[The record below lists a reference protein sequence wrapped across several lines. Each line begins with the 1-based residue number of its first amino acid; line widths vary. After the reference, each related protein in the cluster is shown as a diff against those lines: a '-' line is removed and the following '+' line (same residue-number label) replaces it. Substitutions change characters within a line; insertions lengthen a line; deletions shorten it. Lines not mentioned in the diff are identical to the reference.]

1 MAAAIRPG
9 PECAHIA
16 LNVHVGAMG
25 QASSPTNAGPPGTSC
40 ALVRSLH
47 FGNAQKPVI
56 AVSGIERGGM
66 SSADPIDVGSPD
78 LVSGDTFRRG
88 RLSEK
93 RPANTSDPALQED
106 TDVRSEKPQANP
118 EDRKTDRKPPEPDAT
133 QEQGVKGAFR
143 KHPIAMIV
151 CLGLIIVCIVVG
163 IAWYLHARHYESTD
177 DAFIDG
183 RPVQMSPQVTGSIVR
198 VNVTDNQIVKTG
210 DLLATID
217 ARNYQAAVDQA
228 DAQIRQNE
236 AAVKNVEA
244 QIAGQK
250 AQVDQASQQV
260 TEAAS
265 SLKFATDEN
274 TRYQDLVQKGAG
286 TVQRAQQASSD
297 FNGKQAALDA
307 ANAAKVSAE
316 RQIDVLN
323 AQKVG
328 AAAQLDQSRAQKDR
342 ADADLQRTE
351 LRATVDGRVTKLTA
365 AVGALAAP
373 GQAIMIVVPL
383 DIWVTANFKESQLA
397 DMRVDQ
403 PVDIKIDAFGGRSL
417 PGKVNSVQAGSG
429 TAFSLLPA
437 ENATGNYVKVVQRV
451 PVKITFN
458 QRPDVELGPGMSVVP
473 TVTVRP

>member
-1 MAAAIRPG
+1 
-9 PECAHIA
+9 
-16 LNVHVGAMG
+16 
-25 QASSPTNAGPPGTSC
+25 
-40 ALVRSLH
+40 
-47 FGNAQKPVI
+47 
-56 AVSGIERGGM
+56 M
-66 SSADPIDVGSPD
+66 SSADPTDVGSSTSA
-78 LVSGDTFRRG
+78 SGDTLRSG
-88 RLSEK
+88 RSSEK
-93 RPANTSDPALQED
+93 RPTNASDPVSRED
-106 TDVRSEKPQANP
+106 NDVRSEKPQANP
-118 EDRKTDRKPPEPDAT
+118 VTKPEGRKTDRKPPETDPT
-133 QEQGVKGAFR
+133 QEPGPTGIKGAFR
-143 KHPIAMIV
+143 KHPIAMVV
-151 CLGLIIVCIVVG
+151 CLGLIVIGVIAG

-183 RPVQMSPQVTGSIVR
+183 RPVLMSPQVTGSIIS
-198 VNVTDNQIVKTG
+198 VNVTDNQVVKIG

-236 AAVKNVEA
+236 ATEKNFEA

-250 AQVDQASQQV
+250 AQVDQATQQV
-260 TEAAS
+260 TEAAAA
-265 SLKFATDEN
+265 LKFAADEN

-323 AQKVG
+323 AQKIG
-328 AAAQLDQSRAQKDR
+328 AVAQLDQAKAQKDR

-397 DMRVDQ
+397 DMRVGQ
-403 PVDIKIDAFGGRSL
+403 PVDIRIDAFGGRSF
-417 PGKVNSVQAGSG
+417 PGQISSVQAGSG

-451 PVKITFN
+451 PVTITFN

>member
-1 MAAAIRPG
+1 
-9 PECAHIA
+9 
-16 LNVHVGAMG
+16 
-25 QASSPTNAGPPGTSC
+25 
-40 ALVRSLH
+40 
-47 FGNAQKPVI
+47 
-56 AVSGIERGGM
+56 M
-66 SSADPIDVGSPD
+66 SSADPTDVDLSTPASGNTLRVRRSPEKGPAGGSDAD
-78 LVSGDTFRRG
+78 LRKDSG
-88 RLSEK
+88 
-93 RPANTSDPALQED
+93 
-106 TDVRSEKPQANP
+106 VRSEKPSAKP
-118 EDRKTDRKPPEPDAT
+118 EASPESKRTDGKPAEMDEH
-133 QEQGVKGAFR
+133 QEQGPKGFKGAFR
-143 KHPIAMIV
+143 KHPVAVIV
-151 CLGLIIVCIVVG
+151 CLGLIVVG
-163 IAWYLHARHYESTD
+163 VIAGITWYLHARHYESTD

-183 RPVQMSPQVTGSIVR
+183 RSVLVSPQVAGSIVS
-198 VNVTDNQIVKTG
+198 VNVNDNQIVKTG
-210 DLLATID
+210 DLLAAID
-217 ARNYQAAVDQA
+217 PRNYKAAVDQA

-236 AAVKNVEA
+236 ATEKNFEA
-244 QIAGQK
+244 QISAQK
-250 AQVDQASQQV
+250 AQVDQATQQV
-260 TEAAS
+260 TQAAS
-265 SLKFATDEN
+265 ALKFATDEN

-297 FNGKQAALDA
+297 FSGRQAAYDA
-307 ANAAKVSAE
+307 ADAGKVSAE

-383 DIWVTANFKESQLA
+383 DIWITANFKESQLA
-397 DMRVDQ
+397 DMRVGQ
-403 PVDIKIDAFGGRSL
+403 PVDIRIDAFGGRRF
-417 PGKVNSVQAGSG
+417 PGKVDSVQAGSG

-451 PVKITFN
+451 PVKITFD